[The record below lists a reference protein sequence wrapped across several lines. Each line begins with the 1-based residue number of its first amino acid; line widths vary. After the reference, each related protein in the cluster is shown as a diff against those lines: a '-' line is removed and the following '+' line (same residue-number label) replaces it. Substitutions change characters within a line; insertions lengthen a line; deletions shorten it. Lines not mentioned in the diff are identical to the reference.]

1 MKLATLTISAL
12 ALVIAGSAAA
22 QDVPEVTIT
31 HLGLFERHCIERFTP
46 APGAVDEIKARLPE
60 FRAVWAAQGPELL
73 VAAAKLTGHPFQ
85 FNETVAT
92 LQGCTGLPSMS
103 APLTIQAAPFTQAA
117 GGRDV
122 QVPADSA
129 APAADSPSKLPPQPM
144 RKFVY
149 SLWHELMHRY
159 VSDSL
164 EALGPGTTPLLR
176 KYAAEN
182 IVTRNHL
189 HLFAIETLLWRRLGR
204 VTEIAERVAEKKAR
218 RARYYVRAYEIVE
231 KEGAGKLIAEIKAR

>member
-1 MKLATLTISAL
+1 MKLATATISAL
-12 ALVIAGSAAA
+12 ALVTADSAAA
-22 QDVPEVTIT
+22 QDVPKVTIT
-31 HLGLFERHCIERFTP
+31 YLGLFERHCIERFTP
-46 APGAVDEIKARLPE
+46 APGAVDEIKARLSE
-60 FRAVWAAQGPELL
+60 FRAVWAAEGPKLL
-73 VAAAKLTGHPFQ
+73 EAAAKLAGHPFQ

-92 LQGCTGLPSMS
+92 LQGCTALPSMS
-103 APLTIQAAPFTQAA
+103 APLMIEAAPFTQSA

-122 QVPADSA
+122 LAKADSA
-129 APAADSPSKLPPQPM
+129 ALARASLPKLAPQPM

-164 EALGPGTTPLLR
+164 AALGPGTTPLLG

-189 HLFAIETLLWRRLGR
+189 HLFAIETVLWRQLGR
-204 VTEIAERVAEKKAR
+204 ETEIAERVAEKKAR
-218 RARYYVRAYEIVE
+218 RARYYLRAYEIVE
-231 KEGAGKLIAEIKAR
+231 KEGAGKFIAEIKPR